1 MLEMLGKL
9 EEKERVKISKA
20 LQKRLFASDLWREAK
35 TVGLYLSMTNEWD
48 TYQIV
53 EQAFKE
59 GKNIAIPKT
68 IDETRALIFY
78 QIEDLTQTVIGN
90 FGISEPDTQKAKE
103 IDKNQID
110 LLLVPGLIFT
120 RDGYRI
126 GFGGGYYDRFLTD
139 FVQPTVSLAST
150 KQLVDD
156 FPVEPFDIPVN
167 YLLTEEGFVK

>member
-1 MLEMLGKL
+1 M
-9 EEKERVKISKA
+9 
-20 LQKRLFASDLWREAK
+20 
-35 TVGLYLSMTNEWD
+35 
-48 TYQIV
+48 
-53 EQAFKE
+53 
-59 GKNIAIPKT
+59 
-68 IDETRALIFY
+68 
-78 QIEDLTQTVIGN
+78 IGN